1 MPAGEH
7 RNALPPG
14 YKLHWYHIE
23 RILGQGG
30 FGITYLATDTNLNR
44 QVAIKEYLPVE
55 MAVRQDNTS
64 VYPVSGEHGEQF
76 KWGLERF
83 ISEART
89 LARFKH
95 PNIVRV
101 HAVFRENNTAYMV
114 MEYEHGRGLDRILKE
129 KKTLAEDELKQI
141 MSPILSGLEAVHAAS
156 FIHRDIKPP
165 NIYIREDNTPV
176 LLDFGSARQSLGER
190 TQTLT
195 TMVSPGYAPFEQY
208 AGKSMKQGPWTD
220 IYGLGATLYRAVT
233 GISPPDS
240 MDRSEAILHTGKD
253 IYVTATEIAAGNYT
267 SRFLAA
273 IDHALVFKPEDRPQS
288 ISAWQAGMDG
298 NSYFPDKKTP
308 ETNSISEATTVAVT
322 PEVAHEPQAGWIDR
336 ALKGIKR
343 FLKWGTILLV
353 ILIVLSVISQ
363 HKKRSNEVIEDTGS
377 AQELAGPAVKDTQT
391 AEAFLQQEPV
401 NEDTQQEDIRPEDNV
416 AMIQELLNAAK
427 ADINALRLTSPA
439 GNNAQGKY
447 NRILA
452 MEPGHEHAL
461 KGLDDIVS
469 EYIRLMDQALANNN
483 VPLAEKYMEK
493 AAGVNADHPDLPAAA
508 ARLARSREAIQKPVS
523 APEPAIEP
531 VIDPEVKQPEGLVPE
546 SERRRLTNLKE
557 RIKSNPQDMQARR
570 EVKNLAEQFETNI
583 RQAVDAG
590 NYDLAREYINELK
603 SVLGDNIR
611 TRKRLDELLKKIE
624 EKERQAVKK

>member
-1 MPAGEH
+1 MEH
-7 RNALPPG
+7 RNSLQSG
-14 YKLHWYHIE
+14 YRLHWYLIE
-23 RILGQGG
+23 KILGQGG

-55 MAVRQDNTS
+55 MAVRQNNTS
-64 VYPVSGEHGEQF
+64 IYPVSGEHGEQF

-101 HAVFRENNTAYMV
+101 HAVFRENNTAYMI

-129 KKTLAEDELKQI
+129 KKTLAEDELIQI
-141 MSPILSGLEAVHAAS
+141 ISPILNGLEAVHATG

-220 IYGLGATLYRAVT
+220 IYGMGATLYRAVT

-253 IYVTATEIAAGNYT
+253 IYVTVTEIAAGNYT

-273 IDHALVFKPEDRPQS
+273 IDHAMAFRPEDRPQS
-288 ISAWQAGMDG
+288 ISTWQAGMDG
-298 NSYFPDKKTP
+298 NACVPDKKIP
-308 ETNSISEATTVAVT
+308 ETNSISEATTVAMT
-322 PEVAHEPQAGWIDR
+322 PEVVHEPQAG
-336 ALKGIKR
+336 LKEKTFKLIKR
-343 FLKWGTILLV
+343 LLKWGTILLV

-363 HKKRSNEVIEDTGS
+363 HKSRNKDVVEEKGTDH
-377 AQELAGPAVKDTQT
+377 ELAGPVVEYPQT
-391 AEAFLQQEPV
+391 AESVVQPEPV
-401 NEDTQQEDIRPEDNV
+401 SEDTQQEAILQEDNAV
-416 AMIQELLNAAK
+416 KIQELLDAAQ
-427 ADINALRLTSPA
+427 ADIDALRLTSPA
-439 GNNAQGKY
+439 GNNAQEKY
-447 NRILA
+447 NRILV
-452 MEPGHEHAL
+452 MEPGHAYAL
-461 KGLDDIVS
+461 KGLDGIVS
-469 EYIRLMDQALANNN
+469 KYIRLMDQALAKNNI
-483 VPLAEKYMEK
+483 PLAEKYLEK
-493 AAGVNADHPDLPAAA
+493 AAGVKADHPDLPAAA
-508 ARLARSREAIQKPVS
+508 ARLTQAKDAIQKPVPV
-523 APEPAIEP
+523 PEPVIEP
-531 VIDPEVKQPEGLVPE
+531 VIETEVKEPEKLVPE
-546 SERRRLTNLKE
+546 SERRRLAILKE
-557 RIKSNPQDMQARR
+557 RVRSNPQDMQARQ

-603 SVLGDNIR
+603 SVFGDNIR
-611 TRKRLDELLKKIE
+611 SRKRLEELLKKIK
-624 EKERQAVKK
+624 EKERQAVKR

>member
-1 MPAGEH
+1 MEH
-7 RNALPPG
+7 RNSLQPG
-14 YKLHWYHIE
+14 YLLHWYHIE

-30 FGITYLATDTNLNR
+30 FGITYLAMDTNLNR

-83 ISEART
+83 ISEAQT

-129 KKTLAEDELKQI
+129 KNTLDEDELKQI
-141 MSPILSGLEAVHAAS
+141 IAPILNGLEAVHAAS

-165 NIYIREDNTPV
+165 NIYIREDKTPV

-233 GISPPDS
+233 GISPADS
-240 MDRSEAILHTGKD
+240 MDRSEAILHTGRD

-273 IDHALVFKPEDRPQS
+273 IDHAMAFKPEDRPQS
-288 ISAWQAGMDG
+288 ISAWQAEIDG
-298 NSYFPDKKTP
+298 DSYLPDKKNP
-308 ETNSISEATTVAVT
+308 EINSISEATTVAVT
-322 PEVAHEPQAGWIDR
+322 PEVAHDSQAGWIDK
-336 ALKGIKR
+336 ALKVIKR
-343 FLKWGTILLV
+343 LLKWGAILLV
-353 ILIVLSVISQ
+353 ILIVLSIISQ
-363 HKKRSNEVIEDTGS
+363 HKSRNNEVVEDTGS
-377 AQELAGPAVKDTQT
+377 AHELAGPVAGDPQT
-391 AEAFLQQEPV
+391 SEAFLQQEPAG
-401 NEDTQQEDIRPEDNV
+401 EDTQQEAIRQEDNV

-427 ADINALRLTSPA
+427 ADFNALRLTSPA
-439 GNNAQGKY
+439 GNNAQEKY

-461 KGLDDIVS
+461 KGLDGIAS

-483 VPLAEKYMEK
+483 IPLAEKYIEK
-493 AAGVNADHPDLPAAA
+493 AAGVNADHSDLPAAA
-508 ARLARSREAIQKPVS
+508 ARLARARDAIQKPVS
-523 APEPAIEP
+523 APEP
-531 VIDPEVKQPEGLVPE
+531 VIAPEVKQPESLVPE
-546 SERRRLTNLKE
+546 SERRRLANLQE

-570 EVKNLAEQFETNI
+570 EVKNLAEQFDTNI

-611 TRKRLDELLKKIE
+611 TRKRLDELLKKIG
-624 EKERQAVKK
+624 EKERQAVQR

>member
-1 MPAGEH
+1 MEH
-7 RNALPPG
+7 RNSLQSG
-14 YKLHWYHIE
+14 YRLHWYLIE
-23 RILGQGG
+23 KILGQGG

-55 MAVRQDNTS
+55 MAVRQNHTS

-129 KKTLAEDELKQI
+129 KKTLAEGELIQI
-141 MSPILSGLEAVHAAS
+141 ISPILNGLEAVHATG

-220 IYGLGATLYRAVT
+220 IYGMGATLYRAVT

-273 IDHALVFKPEDRPQS
+273 IDHALSFRPEDRPQS
-288 ISAWQAGMDG
+288 ISAWQVGMDG
-298 NSYFPDKKTP
+298 NACVPDKKIP
-308 ETNSISEATTVAVT
+308 ETNSISEATTVAIT
-322 PEVAHEPQAGWIDR
+322 PVVAHEPQAG
-336 ALKGIKR
+336 LKEKTFKLIKR
-343 FLKWGTILLV
+343 LLKWGAILLV
-353 ILIVLSVISQ
+353 ILIVLSIISQ
-363 HKKRSNEVIEDTGS
+363 HKKRNIEDVDDTS
-377 AQELAGPAVKDTQT
+377 SSHELAGPVVKYPQT
-391 AEAFLQQEPV
+391 AESIVQPEPV
-401 NEDTQQEDIRPEDNV
+401 SEDTQQEAILQEDNT
-416 AMIQELLNAAK
+416 ARIQELLDAAQ

-439 GNNAQGKY
+439 GNNAQEKY
-447 NRILA
+447 NRILV
-452 MEPGHEHAL
+452 MEPGHVYAL

-469 EYIRLMDQALANNN
+469 KYIRLMDQTLAKNNI
-483 VPLAEKYMEK
+483 PLAEKYLEK
-493 AAGVNADHPDLPAAA
+493 AAGVKADHPDLPAAA
-508 ARLARSREAIQKPVS
+508 SRLARARDAVQKPVS
-523 APEPAIEP
+523 SPEPAIEP
-531 VIDPEVKQPEGLVPE
+531 EVKEPESLVHE
-546 SERRRLTNLKE
+546 SERRRLAILKE
-557 RIKSNPQDMQARR
+557 RIRSNPQDMQARR

-583 RQAVDAG
+583 RQAMDAG

-603 SVLGDNIR
+603 FVFGDNIR
-611 TRKRLDELLKKIE
+611 SRKRLDELLKKIE
-624 EKERQAVKK
+624 EKERQAVKR

>member
-1 MPAGEH
+1 MEH
-7 RNALPPG
+7 RNSLQSG
-14 YKLHWYHIE
+14 YRLHWYHIE
-23 RILGQGG
+23 KILGQGG

-55 MAVRQDNTS
+55 MAVRQNNTS

-101 HAVFRENNTAYMV
+101 HAVFRENNTAYMI

-129 KKTLAEDELKQI
+129 KKTLAEDELIQI
-141 MSPILSGLEAVHAAS
+141 ISPILNGLEAVHTTG

-220 IYGLGATLYRAVT
+220 IYGMGATLYRAVT

-273 IDHALVFKPEDRPQS
+273 IDHAMAFRPEDRPQS
-288 ISAWQAGMDG
+288 ISTWQAGMDG
-298 NSYFPDKKTP
+298 NACVPDKKIP
-308 ETNSISEATTVAVT
+308 ETNSISEATTVAMT
-322 PEVAHEPQAGWIDR
+322 PEVVHEPQAG
-336 ALKGIKR
+336 LKEKTFKLIKR
-343 FLKWGTILLV
+343 LLKWGTILLV
-353 ILIVLSVISQ
+353 IFIVLSVISQ
-363 HKKRSNEVIEDTGS
+363 HKSRNKDVVEEKGTDH
-377 AQELAGPAVKDTQT
+377 ELAGPVVEYPQT
-391 AEAFLQQEPV
+391 AESVVQPEPV
-401 NEDTQQEDIRPEDNV
+401 SEDTQQEAILQEDNAV
-416 AMIQELLNAAK
+416 KIQELLDAAQ

-439 GNNAQGKY
+439 GNNAQEKY
-447 NRILA
+447 NRILV
-452 MEPGHEHAL
+452 MEPGHAYAL
-461 KGLDDIVS
+461 KGLDGIVS
-469 EYIRLMDQALANNN
+469 KYIRLMDQALAKNNI
-483 VPLAEKYMEK
+483 PLAEKYLEK
-493 AAGVNADHPDLPAAA
+493 AAGVKADHPDLPAAA
-508 ARLARSREAIQKPVS
+508 ARLTQAKDAIQKPVPV
-523 APEPAIEP
+523 PEPVIEP
-531 VIDPEVKQPEGLVPE
+531 VIETEVKEPERLVPE
-546 SERRRLTNLKE
+546 SERRRLAILKE
-557 RIKSNPQDMQARR
+557 RVRSNPQDMQARQ

-603 SVLGDNIR
+603 SVFGDNIR
-611 TRKRLDELLKKIE
+611 SRKRLEELLKKIK
-624 EKERQAVKK
+624 EKERQAVKR